1 MLSPPISH
9 QKHRFPQCCG
19 TLIPWE
25 GLSPNSCHYHHEG
38 PISCFP
44 HHSQYPI
51 KLEVLYFVFLSFCF
65 FFFGCAGSFFFLRFI
80 YCLFLVVL
88 GFHCCTW
95 AFSNCGE
102 WGLLSTCSAWA
113 SYCGSFS
120 CCTTGALGHVGFSS
134 YDA

>member
-19 TLIPWE
+19 TLIPRE

-38 PISCFP
+38 PLSLFP

-51 KLEVLYFVFLSFCF
+51 KLEVLYFSFPF
-65 FFFGCAGSFFFLRFI
+65 FFFLAVLGLLFFLRFI

-88 GFHCCTW
+88 GFHCCMR

-120 CCTTGALGHVGFSS
+120 CCTAGALGHVGFSS
-134 YDA
+134 CDA